1 MISGLSCTT
10 DTTTVTTV
18 EISPTVVTGLL
29 HCACLSP
36 VCVRQQWSPNS
47 GHWSVLCSCTVP
59 SIKPRVDGHY
69 GGYMIDPQYERVPRD
84 WDEHMLALE
93 EADKAPSLT
102 KAEEI
107 LAPFSMHS
115 IHSALAEMPMFHL
128 YAQVRTDSMHLFD
141 CGGTMWHL
149 VFLGNWIFSAH
160 GADMLALANERLAAM
175 PYHED
180 FTHFS
185 RALWSKDDKSGAK
198 RPVKM
203 SVNWR
208 CTEYA
213 EMISQMIYGWSSA
226 HCCRPDGGLR

>member
-1 MISGLSCTT
+1 
-10 DTTTVTTV
+10 
-18 EISPTVVTGLL
+18 
-29 HCACLSP
+29 
-36 VCVRQQWSPNS
+36 
-47 GHWSVLCSCTVP
+47 
-59 SIKPRVDGHY
+59 
-69 GGYMIDPQYERVPRD
+69 
-84 WDEHMLALE
+84 
-93 EADKAPSLT
+93 
-102 KAEEI
+102 
-107 LAPFSMHS
+107 
-115 IHSALAEMPMFHL
+115 MPMFHL

-185 RALWSKDDKSGAK
+185 RALWSKDDESGAK

-203 SVNWR
+203 TVNWR

-213 EMISQMIYGWSSA
+213 ELISQMMYVWSSA

>member
-1 MISGLSCTT
+1 M
-10 DTTTVTTV
+10 
-18 EISPTVVTGLL
+18 
-29 HCACLSP
+29 
-36 VCVRQQWSPNS
+36 
-47 GHWSVLCSCTVP
+47 P

-160 GADMLALANERLAAM
+160 GADMLALANARLAAM

-185 RALWSKDDKSGAK
+185 RALWSKDDESGAK

-213 EMISQMIYGWSSA
+213 ELISQMMYVWSSA

>member
-185 RALWSKDDKSGAK
+185 RALWSKDDESGAK

-203 SVNWR
+203 SVNW
-208 CTEYA
+208 
-213 EMISQMIYGWSSA
+213 
-226 HCCRPDGGLR
+226 